1 MPVYPSENDQN
12 GESNNQGLSDKNQDL
27 LTTACS
33 QLQEGIQQHKEGK
46 LQFAIVSLTESWKK
60 FQLLGDLSKQI
71 KALRYLTLV
80 AYNHGE
86 YQFVIKYGHK
96 CLSLE
101 PELKI
106 QEQIL
111 SYMGNAY
118 RHLGNYESAIQFLD
132 KEVRKLWDLSNKRN
146 KVNIQKLSDQAIKIE
161 EILQKLQTDVDSNQT
176 NLLKMRNSIETN
188 MKNIE
193 NLGSSEE
200 DLNSIRMNISSIDT
214 QLMLLDDTVQAL
226 NNYKNQLN
234 QTILEIQTQISSS
247 EDLFSTEENEN

>member
-1 MPVYPSENDQN
+1 MKVERKFPEYLKRSNNGGLLLGFIYVLVFMSILFLWIWQTFETENDK
-12 GESNNQGLSDKNQDL
+12 SL
-27 LTTACS
+27 LNTIDER
-33 QLQEGIQQHKEGK
+33 LNLIE
-46 LQFAIVSLTESWKK
+46 
-60 FQLLGDLSKQI
+60 
-71 KALRYLTLV
+71 
-80 AYNHGE
+80 
-86 YQFVIKYGHK
+86 
-96 CLSLE
+96 
-101 PELKI
+101 
-106 QEQIL
+106 EQINIVDETNNDTITDI
-111 SYMGNAY
+111 S
-118 RHLGNYESAIQFLD
+118 SSIQFLD

-193 NLGSSEE
+193 NLGLSEE

-247 EDLFSTEENEN
+247 EDLNSAQANEN

>member
-1 MPVYPSENDQN
+1 MKVERKFPEYLKRANRGGLLVGFIYVLVFMSILFLWIWQTFETENDK
-12 GESNNQGLSDKNQDL
+12 SL
-27 LTTACS
+27 LNTIDER
-33 QLQEGIQQHKEGK
+33 LNLIE
-46 LQFAIVSLTESWKK
+46 
-60 FQLLGDLSKQI
+60 
-71 KALRYLTLV
+71 
-80 AYNHGE
+80 
-86 YQFVIKYGHK
+86 
-96 CLSLE
+96 
-101 PELKI
+101 
-106 QEQIL
+106 EQINIVDETNNDTITDI
-111 SYMGNAY
+111 S
-118 RHLGNYESAIQFLD
+118 SSIQFLD

-193 NLGSSEE
+193 NLGLSED

>member
-1 MPVYPSENDQN
+1 MKVERKFPEYLKRANSGGLLVGFIYVLVFMSILFLWIWQTFETENDK
-12 GESNNQGLSDKNQDL
+12 SL
-27 LTTACS
+27 LNTIDER
-33 QLQEGIQQHKEGK
+33 LNLIE
-46 LQFAIVSLTESWKK
+46 
-60 FQLLGDLSKQI
+60 
-71 KALRYLTLV
+71 
-80 AYNHGE
+80 
-86 YQFVIKYGHK
+86 
-96 CLSLE
+96 
-101 PELKI
+101 
-106 QEQIL
+106 EQINIVDETNNDTITDI
-111 SYMGNAY
+111 S
-118 RHLGNYESAIQFLD
+118 SSIQFLD

-193 NLGSSEE
+193 NLGLSED

-247 EDLFSTEENEN
+247 EDLNPVQANEN